1 MEKLYT
7 VGTEAITRE
16 ILNESKRAANAI
28 PKMLNAG
35 ADELIKYEQRTT
47 GEMFT
52 ERSDR
57 SNGDLEKSIGKGKI
71 YERDG
76 KKEIDVYPQGINRRG
91 QRTAEYGSILQYGRK
106 NRMDPY
112 LWYSK
117 ARQKGDTK
125 VNEAMMKEWENAD

>member
-1 MEKLYT
+1 MARLYT
-7 VGTEAITRE
+7 VGTAAITRE

-35 ADELIKYEQRTT
+35 ADELIKYEQRTI
-47 GEMFT
+47 GEMIT

-57 SNGDLEKSIGKGKI
+57 SFGDLEKSIGKGKI

-76 KKEIDVYPQGINRRG
+76 KKEIDVYPQGKNRRG
-91 QRTAEYGSILQYGRK
+91 QRTAEYGSILQNGRK
-106 NRMDPY
+106 NMTAKK
-112 LWYSK
+112 WYSQS
-117 ARQKGDTK
+117 RQKGDTK

>member
-1 MEKLYT
+1 MARLYT

-35 ADELIKYEQRTT
+35 ADELIKYEQRTI
-47 GEMFT
+47 GEMIT

-57 SNGDLEKSIGKGKI
+57 SFGDLEKSIGKGKI

-76 KKEIDVYPQGINRRG
+76 KKEIDVYPQGKNRRG
-91 QRTAEYGSILQYGRK
+91 QRTAEYGSILQNGRK
-106 NRMDPY
+106 NMTAKK
-112 LWYSK
+112 WYSQS
-117 ARQKGDTK
+117 RQKGDTK

>member
-1 MEKLYT
+1 MAKLYT

-76 KKEIDVYPQGINRRG
+76 KKEIDVYPQGKNRRG

-106 NRMDPY
+106 NMTAKK
-112 LWYSK
+112 WYSQ

>member
-1 MEKLYT
+1 MAKLYT

-71 YERDG
+71 QERNG
-76 KKEIDVYPQGINRRG
+76 KKEIDVYPQGKNRRG

-106 NRMDPY
+106 NMTAKE
-112 LWYSK
+112 WYSQ
-117 ARQKGDTK
+117 ARQKGDIK

>member
-1 MEKLYT
+1 MAKLYT

-35 ADELIKYEQRTT
+35 ADELIKEEKRVIKN
-47 GEMFT
+47 MFPPKIS
-52 ERSDR
+52 RST
-57 SNGDLEKSIGKGKI
+57 GDLEKSIGKGKI
-71 YERDG
+71 YEREG
-76 KKEIDVYPQGINRRG
+76 KKEIDVYPQGKNRRG

-106 NRMDPY
+106 NMTAKK
-112 LWYSK
+112 WYSQ

>member
-1 MEKLYT
+1 MAKLYT

-76 KKEIDVYPQGINRRG
+76 KKEIDVYPQGKNRRG

-106 NRMDPY
+106 NMAAKK
-112 LWYSK
+112 WYSQ

>member
-1 MEKLYT
+1 MAKLYT

-35 ADELIKYEQRTT
+35 ADELIKEEKRVIKN
-47 GEMFT
+47 MFPPKIS
-52 ERSDR
+52 RST
-57 SNGDLEKSIGKGKI
+57 GDLEKSIGKGEI

-76 KKEIDVYPQGINRRG
+76 KKEIDVYPQGKNRRG

-106 NRMDPY
+106 
-112 LWYSK
+112 
-117 ARQKGDTK
+117 T
-125 VNEAMMKEWENAD
+125 

>member
-1 MEKLYT
+1 MAKLYT

-35 ADELIKYEQRTT
+35 ADELIKEEKRAIKN
-47 GEMFT
+47 MFT
-52 ERSDR
+52 SKSSRST
-57 SNGDLEKSIGKGKI
+57 GDLEKSIGKGKI

-76 KKEIDVYPQGINRRG
+76 KKEIDVYPQGKNRRG

-106 NRMDPY
+106 NMTAKK
-112 LWYSK
+112 WYSQ
-117 ARQKGDTK
+117 ARQKGSSK

>member
-1 MEKLYT
+1 MAKLYT
-7 VGTEAITRE
+7 LGTEAITRE

-35 ADELIKYEQRTT
+35 ADELIKEEKRVIKN
-47 GEMFT
+47 MFPPKIS
-52 ERSDR
+52 RST
-57 SNGDLEKSIGKGKI
+57 GDLEKSIGKGKI

-76 KKEIDVYPQGINRRG
+76 KKEIDVYPQGKNRRG

-112 LWYSK
+112 PWYSK

>member
-1 MEKLYT
+1 MAKLYT

-35 ADELIKYEQRTT
+35 ADELIKEEKRVIKN
-47 GEMFT
+47 MFPPKIS
-52 ERSDR
+52 RST
-57 SNGDLEKSIGKGKI
+57 GDLEKSIGKGKI

-76 KKEIDVYPQGINRRG
+76 KKEIDVYPQGKNRRG
-91 QRTAEYGSILQYGRK
+91 QRTTEYGSILQYGRK
-106 NRMDPY
+106 NMTAKK
-112 LWYSK
+112 WYSQ

>member
-1 MEKLYT
+1 MAKLYT

-35 ADELIKYEQRTT
+35 ADELIKEEKRVIKN
-47 GEMFT
+47 MFPPKIS
-52 ERSDR
+52 RST
-57 SNGDLEKSIGKGKI
+57 GDLEKSIGKGKI

-76 KKEIDVYPQGINRRG
+76 KKEIDVYPQGKNRRG

-106 NRMDPY
+106 NMTAKK
-112 LWYSK
+112 WYSQ

>member
-1 MEKLYT
+1 MAKLYT

-35 ADELIKYEQRTT
+35 ADELIKEEKRAIKN
-47 GEMFT
+47 MFSSKSS
-52 ERSDR
+52 RST
-57 SNGDLEKSIGKGKI
+57 GDLEKSIGKGKI
-71 YERDG
+71 QERNV
-76 KKEIDVYPQGINRRG
+76 KKEIDVYPQGKNRRG
-91 QRTAEYGSILQYGRK
+91 QRTAEYGSILQYGIK

-112 LWYSK
+112 PWYSK

>member
-1 MEKLYT
+1 MAKLYT

-35 ADELIKYEQRTT
+35 ADELIKEEKRAIKN
-47 GEMFT
+47 MFT
-52 ERSDR
+52 SKSSRST
-57 SNGDLEKSIGKGKI
+57 GDLEKSIGKGKI
-71 YERDG
+71 YERNG
-76 KKEIDVYPQGINRRG
+76 KKEIDVYPQGKNRRG

-106 NRMDPY
+106 NMTAKK
-112 LWYSK
+112 WYSQ

>member
-1 MEKLYT
+1 MAKLYT

-35 ADELIKYEQRTT
+35 ADELIKEEKRAIKN
-47 GEMFT
+47 MFSSKSS
-52 ERSDR
+52 RST
-57 SNGDLEKSIGKGKI
+57 GDLEKSIGKGKI

-76 KKEIDVYPQGINRRG
+76 KKEIDVYPQGKNRRG

-106 NRMDPY
+106 NMTAKK
-112 LWYSK
+112 WYSQ

-125 VNEAMMKEWENAD
+125 VNVAMMKEWENAD